1 MNRKKMTFF
10 IMIVLF
16 FVLPLTA
23 SASTHT
29 RGQIVQFGNPVSV
42 EQDEV
47 ILGDVVSFFG
57 AATIR
62 GRVEGDVVGIF
73 SPIYVIGGEVTG
85 DTVAIF
91 GPVSL
96 EEAALGNDAISI
108 FGGLSAGPGTA
119 IDGSAVAVMGSGLDV
134 RQAAIAGDRIDVAG
148 FLPGSISGFTVLG
161 ILFAALMIVKQIIA
175 FIVGVLAIVI
185 FPDRFERMAD
195 HAFEDMGRKTMIGL
209 LVNLGVFVLIVILAV
224 TVVGAM
230 LIPLVFPAF
239 MLLEFAGNTTM
250 KMAFGRKIADGMGQQ
265 WGSILEL
272 FIGTLLFLILDI
284 TLVGK
289 LFTFIFKLMGMGM
302 VVDSRLGD
310 QLPRQ
315 TQGGLVHES

>member
-1 MNRKKMTFF
+1 MTRKRMTFM
-10 IMIVLF
+10 IIIVLF
-16 FVLPLTA
+16 LVLPVTA
-23 SASTHT
+23 SATT
-29 RGQIVQFGNPVSV
+29 QLRGQIVQFGNPVVV

-47 ILGDVVSFFG
+47 IKGDVVSFFG
-57 AATIR
+57 AATIQ

-73 SPIYVIGGEVTG
+73 SPINVTGGEVTG

-96 EEAALGNDAISI
+96 EQAALGRDAISI
-108 FGGLSAGPGTA
+108 FGGLSAGTGTT
-119 IDGSAVAVMGSGLDV
+119 IDGSAIAVMGSGLDV
-134 RQAAIAGDRIDVAG
+134 REAVIAGDRIDVAG
-148 FLPGSISGFTVLG
+148 FLPGNISGFTVLG
-161 ILFAALMIVKQIIA
+161 LLFAALMVIKHVTA
-175 FIVGVLAIVI
+175 FVVGVLAIVI

-195 HAFEDMGRKTMIGL
+195 HAFEDIGRKTMIGL

-250 KMAFGRKIADGMGQQ
+250 KMAFGRKIAGGMGQK

-272 FIGTLLFLILDI
+272 FVGTLLFLLLDI

-289 LFTFIFKLMGMGM
+289 LFTFIFKLIGMGM
-302 VVDSRLGD
+302 VVESRLGD

-315 TQGGLVHES
+315 TQGGLANES

>member
-1 MNRKKMTFF
+1 LNRKRMTFM
-10 IMIVLF
+10 IIIVLF
-16 FVLPLTA
+16 LVLPVTA
-23 SASTHT
+23 SATT
-29 RGQIVQFGNPVSV
+29 QLRGQIVQFGNPVVV

-47 ILGDVVSFFG
+47 IQGDLVSFFG
-57 AATIR
+57 AATIQ

-73 SPIYVIGGEVTG
+73 SPINVTGGEVTG

-96 EEAALGNDAISI
+96 EQAVLNRDAISI
-108 FGGLSAGPGTA
+108 FGGLSAGSGTT
-119 IDGSAVAVMGSGLDV
+119 IDGSAIAVMGSGLDV
-134 RQAAIAGDRIDVAG
+134 REAAIAGDRIDVAG
-148 FLPGSISGFTVLG
+148 FLPGNISGFTVLG
-161 ILFAALMIVKQIIA
+161 LLFAALMVIKHVTA
-175 FIVGVLAIVI
+175 FVVGVLAIVI

-195 HAFEDMGRKTMIGL
+195 HAFEDIGRKTMIGL

-250 KMAFGRKIADGMGQQ
+250 KMAFGRKIAGGMGQK

-272 FIGTLLFLILDI
+272 FIGTLLFLLLDI
-284 TLVGK
+284 TIVGK
-289 LFTFIFKLMGMGM
+289 LFTFIFKLIGMGM
-302 VVDSRLGD
+302 VVESRLGD

-315 TQGGLVHES
+315 TQGGLTNES

>member
-16 FVLPLTA
+16 FVLPLTT
-23 SASTHT
+23 SASTHM
-29 RGQIVQFGNPVSV
+29 RGQIVQFGNPVTV

-47 ILGDVVSFFG
+47 IQGDVVSFFG
-57 AATIR
+57 VATIR

-73 SPIYVIGGEVTG
+73 SPIHVSGGEVTG
-85 DTVAIF
+85 DTVAVF

-96 EEAALGNDAISI
+96 EQASLGNDAISI
-108 FGGLSAGPGTA
+108 FGGLSAGSGTT

-148 FLPGSISGFTVLG
+148 FLPGNISGFTVLG
-161 ILFAALMIVKQIIA
+161 ILFAALMILKQITA
-175 FIVGVLAIVI
+175 FVVGVLAIVI

-250 KMAFGRKIADGMGQQ
+250 KMAFGRKIADGMGQK

-289 LFTFIFKLMGMGM
+289 LFTFIFKLMGIGM

-310 QLPRQ
+310 QLPRH
-315 TQGGLVHES
+315 TQGGLAHES